1 MTRLGGNVVGL
12 DPNSTS
18 FTEATTHKDEK
29 QSLNNLNYK
38 NCSIQEYLEQNPTEK
53 GAQDLVTSMD
63 VIEHVDNP
71 QNFIDELVASLKPG
85 GLIMVSTISK
95 TLYSFLTHI
104 VVA

>member
-1 MTRLGGNVVGL
+1 M
-12 DPNSTS
+12 
-18 FTEATTHKDEK
+18 
-29 QSLNNLNYK
+29 NYK
-38 NCSIQEYLEQNPTEK
+38 NCSIQEYLEQNPTER

-71 QNFIDELVASLKPG
+71 QKFIEELVASLKPE